1 MSKEPPFW
9 WHVFSLSGFSVLPFF
24 LPLVGVTKRRPQF
37 FYSSVLAYQACHY
50 TMLSHFIRPVLIVFY
65 EIFISPNS
73 FLRLFVRVQHSYWFV
88 CLECWSSASLRTLAL
103 FEMTAHPQVVDF
115 PFQQQVYVIFFQESV
130 FTSRCYLAY
139 EFKDEMP
146 PVLFFL
152 LFYIL
157 FF

>member
-9 WHVFSLSGFSVLPFF
+9 WHVFSLSGFSALPFF

-88 CLECWSSASLRTLAL
+88 CLECWSSASLGTLAL
-103 FEMTAHPQVVDF
+103 FEMTAQCTPSSCGF
-115 PFQQQVYVIFFQESV
+115 SIPATSLCNFFSRICVY
-130 FTSRCYLAY
+130 
-139 EFKDEMP
+139 FKMLP
-146 PVLFFL
+146 CLWV
-152 LFYIL
+152 
-157 FF
+157 